1 MNMREYQVA
10 GDWIFWAILSYQSR
24 QVQVVRE
31 GENDMALP
39 ASGRK
44 AMDQGVDCTA
54 GMLYGFL
61 LTKVS
66 LASDKVTRKRNEL

>member
-1 MNMREYQVA
+1 MNMREYPVA
-10 GDWIFWAILSYQSR
+10 GDWIFWAILSYQLR

-44 AMDQGVDCTA
+44 VMDQGVDCTA
-54 GMLYGFL
+54 GRLPANKGIVG
-61 LTKVS
+61 K
-66 LASDKVTRKRNEL
+66 